1 MYYEDVDF
9 CKRATSAGL
18 RVGIDRDIVYEHLE
32 ASSQVKK
39 SDSGYDKDTQM
50 QSSHLRFFL
59 QNAGPP
65 QLIYEALR
73 YPLTRR
79 TEPEFA
85 RLLRVFVANYFK
97 RVCKLA

>member
-1 MYYEDVDF
+1 
-9 CKRATSAGL
+9 
-18 RVGIDRDIVYEHLE
+18 
-32 ASSQVKK
+32 
-39 SDSGYDKDTQM
+39 M